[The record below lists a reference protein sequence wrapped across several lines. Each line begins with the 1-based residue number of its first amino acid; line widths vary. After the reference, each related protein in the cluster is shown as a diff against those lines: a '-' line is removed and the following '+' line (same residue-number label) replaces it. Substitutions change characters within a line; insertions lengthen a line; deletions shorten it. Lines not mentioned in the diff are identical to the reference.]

1 MQKINFF
8 TEDISFHLKHKTK
21 IRQWIQKVILSKGAK
36 LTEINYIFCSDEFL
50 KTVNIEYLE
59 HDYYTDIITF
69 DNSEEEKQLEGD
81 IYISID
87 RVGENSKLFAKSF
100 EEELY
105 RVMIH
110 GVLHLLGYGDKTP
123 EEASLMRQ
131 EEESALSIFP
141 SVENQ

>member
-21 IRQWIQKVILSKGAK
+21 IRQWIQKVVLSKGAK
-36 LTEINYIFCSDEFL
+36 LSEINYIFCSDEFL
-50 KTVNIEYLE
+50 KSVNIEYLQ

-69 DNSEEEKQLEGD
+69 DNSEEEEQLEGD

-87 RVGENSKLFAKSF
+87 RIKENSREFAKSF

-123 EEASLMRQ
+123 EEASLMR
-131 EEESALSIFP
+131 EEEERALSIFP

>member
-21 IRQWIQKVILSKGAK
+21 IRQWIRKVVLSKGAK
-36 LTEINYIFCSDEFL
+36 LSEINYIFCSDEFL
-50 KTVNIEYLE
+50 KSVNIEYLQ

-69 DNSEEEKQLEGD
+69 DNSEEEEQLEGD

-87 RVGENSKLFAKSF
+87 RIKENSREFAKSF

-123 EEASLMRQ
+123 EEASLMR
-131 EEESALSIFP
+131 EEEERALSIFP